1 MQPVNHS
8 SPANPPASDWQQPS
22 PSHAMG
28 FTGLAPMFGS
38 RPPPFPGMHPH
49 FPPAPG
55 MFPPNAFAP
64 PALGLQQGY
73 GMGCAPTQF
82 PMQYV

>member
-1 MQPVNHS
+1 
-8 SPANPPASDWQQPS
+8 
-22 PSHAMG
+22 MG
-28 FTGLAPMFGS
+28 FAGPAPMFGS
-38 RPPPFPGMHPH
+38 GPPPFPGMHPR

-64 PALGLQQGY
+64 PMLGLQQGY

-82 PMQYV
+82 PMQYVLMHQQGVALPPPPAPAKLQHTMC